1 MQSKKQRCVARY
13 KSLPM
18 RKIRIMKRLQNE
30 QQFFNELYQSIVTNG
45 HMLYVGRLLE
55 RSAHKF
61 GTLPALIY
69 QDQEITYHDLY
80 RRAAALTHLLKQ
92 KGVRPQ
98 DRVIICFENSP
109 DFFIA
114 YYGVLQA
121 GAVVAPLNTFL
132 KEQELAHIVHD
143 AQPRLILTSEER
155 RPLFTTADSHL
166 TIMTSHEFPV
176 PDVSFQPETPIDL
189 PADQMAALL
198 YTSGTT
204 GLPKGVMLSS
214 KNIMI
219 NVMQGI
225 ARVQIGYKE
234 RLFGVLPLF
243 HVFAQNICVWSAIFL
258 GATIILVPKIDRRY
272 ILSAL
277 KHKPTSFFGIP
288 ALYGLLCLLKTAPLD
303 SVKFFICGGD
313 ALPDKIRAYFALLY
327 RRKICNGYGLSET
340 SPLIAV
346 DFDDVAE
353 VTNTVG
359 TPAVGVSAEIRDE
372 EGKPLPQGE
381 IGELWVKGDNVMLGY
396 YNAPDLTNDVLKDGW
411 FRTGDTMYFDPKG
424 KLVIAGRVKD
434 LIKSKGIKIYP
445 QEIENIIMSHANV
458 IRVGVI
464 GVKDETNSEIPIAY
478 VQLRQAE
485 EGIEQKLKTLCT
497 QQLASYKVPR
507 SFICSTEELPVTA
520 TGKVDKKLL
529 RAQNIKQ

>member
-1 MQSKKQRCVARY
+1 
-13 KSLPM
+13 
-18 RKIRIMKRLQNE
+18 MKRIQHE
-30 QQFFNELYQSIVTNG
+30 QQFFDTLMQDLSKDG
-45 HMLYVGRLLE
+45 RLLYVGRLLE
-55 RSAHKF
+55 RAAEKF
-61 GTLPALIY
+61 GNLTALIY
-69 QDQEITYHDLY
+69 QDEQISYHDLY
-80 RRAAALTHLLKQ
+80 NRAAALTNLLKQ
-92 KGVRPQ
+92 RGVKPR

-121 GAVVAPLNTFL
+121 GAIVAPINTFL

-143 AQPRLILTSEER
+143 AQPRLILTTQER
-155 RPLFTTADSHL
+155 ASSFKQSDTTIAVL
-166 TIMTSHEFPV
+166 TSAEFPT
-176 PDVSFQPETPIDL
+176 PATAPEKAIDL
-189 PADQMAALL
+189 NDDEMAALL

-214 KNIMI
+214 KNII
-219 NVMQGI
+219 TNVAQGI

-258 GATIILVPKIDRRY
+258 GATVILVPKIDRRY

-277 KHKPTSFFGIP
+277 KHEPTGFFGIP

-303 SVKFFICGGD
+303 SVKYFISGGD
-313 ALPDKIRAYFALLY
+313 ALPDKIRSYFALLY

-340 SPLIAV
+340 SPLLAV
-346 DFDDVAE
+346 DFDDSAE
-353 VTNTVG
+353 NTSTVG
-359 TPAVGVSAEIRDE
+359 TPVVGVSAEIRDDD
-372 EGKPLPQGE
+372 GKPLPLGK
-381 IGELWVKGDNVMLGY
+381 IGELWVKGDNIMLGY
-396 YNAPDLTNDVLKDGW
+396 YNAPDITADVLKDGW
-411 FRTGDTMYFDPKG
+411 FRTGDTMYFDKKG

-445 QEIENIIMSHANV
+445 QEVENVIMLYPNV

-464 GVKDETNSEIPIAY
+464 GIKDDTNSEIPIAY
-478 VQLRQAE
+478 VQLRTKE
-485 EGIEQKLKTLCT
+485 EGIEEKLKTLCT

-507 SFICSTEELPVTA
+507 SFICSTEELPVTT
-520 TGKVDKKLL
+520 TGKVDKKIL
-529 RAQNIKQ
+529 RAKHTK